1 MDIEKKIKYQARRGL
16 LELDLLLSDFV
27 LQECSKLNEGEKKIL
42 LDFLTMDD
50 MVLWDILQK
59 KQQPDEEY
67 KNIIGRIE
75 VFNRKVKL

>member
-67 KNIIGRIE
+67 KKIIGRIE
-75 VFNRKVKL
+75 VSNRKIKL

>member
-67 KNIIGRIE
+67 KLSLIHI
-75 VFNRKVKL
+75 